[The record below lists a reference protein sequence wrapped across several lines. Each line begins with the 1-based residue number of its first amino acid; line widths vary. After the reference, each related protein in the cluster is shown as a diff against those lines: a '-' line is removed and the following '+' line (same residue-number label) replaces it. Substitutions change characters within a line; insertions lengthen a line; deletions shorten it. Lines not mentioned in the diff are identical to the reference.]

1 MTLWSKRC
9 DQSEAAGLISR
20 HPPAS
25 SPPRILMYQNVHSGA
40 GRLDHGGY
48 HRNFLRPRPGATVSD
63 RCTNGG
69 GTPLRKTKGERS
81 VPPTFIDTPVRGG
94 SITAAIIE
102 ISSGRG
108 RAPREINPD
117 LLSEKSR
124 KAHLVEARSLF
135 CFRAARHLGYAATAT
150 ASFRRMT
157 RPGAGCAA
165 DRGEAVARA
174 KGFVLGEA

>member
-1 MTLWSKRC
+1 
-9 DQSEAAGLISR
+9 
-20 HPPAS
+20 
-25 SPPRILMYQNVHSGA
+25 MY
-40 GRLDHGGY
+40 
-48 HRNFLRPRPGATVSD
+48 
-63 RCTNGG
+63 
-69 GTPLRKTKGERS
+69 
-81 VPPTFIDTPVRGG
+81 TPVRGG

-150 ASFRRMT
+150 ASFLRMT

-165 DRGEAVARA
+165 DRGEAIARA
-174 KGFVLGEA
+174 KGFVLGEAKLSHLFAYGRPLVAPLRVRSTTWFLPNSPRHTGDVYATRSPRGMGPSSKRASQGEFIPIPYPSKQSAV